1 MLIGTQNQSKLSSV
15 MVAFQIFSMNT
26 TGIDASNEARHF
38 TRNNSGQIIT
48 THIQETQ
55 QDKQGK
61 VASCKLHIMSEPSTR
76 SDLANVK
83 NKFIKAEQCSN
94 PQEHK
99 AQIDAD
105 K

>member
-1 MLIGTQNQSKLSSV
+1 MPVTRHVILLEIIQDRSSP
-15 MVAFQIFSMNT
+15 S
-26 TGIDASNEARHF
+26 
-38 TRNNSGQIIT
+38 
-48 THIQETQ
+48 IQETQ

-61 VASCKLHIMSEPSTR
+61 VASCKLHIKSEPSTR